1 MQWSEHSA
9 SRDLERRIE
18 FSVMTL
24 SFLAEA
30 MCLAFTVCGSTFVVL
45 CVATSSVFRRRIMEA
60 PRTKVFPPIT
70 ILKPLYGAD
79 KELLDNLRAACSL
92 DYPEYQVLMS
102 VQRLDDPAI
111 PIMRQVEQEFG
122 TERVTIVIAE
132 GEVRSNGKIQNL
144 EAAWPMARHDVLVI
158 SDSDV
163 KLRPDYLRA
172 IVEPLAD
179 PNVGCVCTPYR
190 AIHAQH
196 WFEKLELLTMNAD
209 FVPNLVFTAVM
220 GLMTFGLGASMCFR
234 RADLEAIGGFA
245 AFRDHLA
252 EDYIMAQKIEA
263 LGRRVV
269 LAPYFVDIEVD
280 LKSFRR
286 WWDHQLYWDQNTRAM
301 RPMEF
306 FATVVIRSV
315 PFALIYA
322 LLTGFSAF
330 GVGVLGVA
338 VAVRLACAA
347 YTMGALLEDREGL
360 AALWLLPVRDV
371 LGLAIWL
378 VTMLKRDFVRRGQRF
393 ALMADGRIAP
403 RAVR

>member
-1 MQWSEHSA
+1 
-9 SRDLERRIE
+9 
-18 FSVMTL
+18 
-24 SFLAEA
+24 
-30 MCLAFTVCGSTFVVL
+30 MCLAFTLFGSIFVVL
-45 CVATSSVFRRRIMEA
+45 CAATAFVFRGRIKTA
-60 PRTKVFPPIT
+60 PRAKVFPPVT
-70 ILKPLYGAD
+70 LLKPLYGAD

-92 DYPEYQVLMS
+92 DYPEYQVLLS

-132 GEVRSNGKIQNL
+132 GEARSNGKIQNL

-172 IVEPLAD
+172 IVEPLSD
-179 PNVGCVCTPYR
+179 PNVGCVCTAYR

-220 GLMTFGLGASMCFR
+220 GLMSFGLGASMCFR

-252 EDYIMAQKIEA
+252 EDYIMAAKIEA

-301 RPMEF
+301 RPTEY
-306 FATVVIRSV
+306 FATVIVRAV

-322 LLTGFSAF
+322 LLTGFGAL
-330 GVGVLGVA
+330 GLGVLA
-338 VAVRLACAA
+338 AAIAVRLACAA
-347 YTMGALLEDREGL
+347 YTMGALLDDREGL
-360 AALWLLPVRDV
+360 RALWLLPVRDV
-371 LGLAIWL
+371 LGLCIWF
-378 VTMLKRDFVRRGQRF
+378 VTILKRDFVRRGRRY
-393 ALMADGRIAP
+393 ALMADGRIVP
-403 RAVR
+403 RAAQ

>member
-1 MQWSEHSA
+1 
-9 SRDLERRIE
+9 
-18 FSVMTL
+18 MTL

-30 MCLAFTVCGSTFVVL
+30 MCLAFSICGSIFVAL
-45 CVATSSVFRRRIMEA
+45 CVVTAFVFRRRIMEA
-60 PRTKVFPPIT
+60 PRANVLPPVT

-92 DYPEYQVLMS
+92 DYPEYQVLLS

-122 TERVTIVIAE
+122 TERVTIVIAQ
-132 GEVRSNGKIQNL
+132 GEARANGKIQNL
-144 EAAWPMARHDVLVI
+144 EAAWPMARYDVLVI
-158 SDSDV
+158 SDSDI

-172 IVEPLAD
+172 IVEPLSD

-190 AIHAQH
+190 AVHAH
-196 WFEKLELLTMNAD
+196 RWFEKLELLTMNAD

-220 GLMTFGLGASMCFR
+220 GLVTFGLGASMCFR

-252 EDYIMAQKIEA
+252 EDYIMATKIEA

-269 LAPYFVDIEVD
+269 LAPYFVDMEVD
-280 LKSFRR
+280 LKNFRQ

-301 RPMEF
+301 RPAEF

-315 PFALIYA
+315 PFALFYA
-322 LLTGFSAF
+322 VLTGFSVV
-330 GVGVLGVA
+330 GLGVLVA
-338 VAVRLACAA
+338 VVAVRLTTAA
-347 YTMGALLEDREGL
+347 YTLGRLLKDREGL
-360 AALWLLPVRDV
+360 RALWLLPVRDV

-393 ALMADGRIAP
+393 ALMADGRIVP
-403 RAVR
+403 RVAR

>member
-1 MQWSEHSA
+1 
-9 SRDLERRIE
+9 
-18 FSVMTL
+18 MTL

-30 MCLAFTVCGSTFVVL
+30 MCLAFTVCGSVFAVL
-45 CVATSSVFRRRIMEA
+45 CVVTASIFRGRMAAA
-60 PRTKVFPPIT
+60 PRAKVLPPVT

-122 TERVTIVIAE
+122 PERATIVIAQ
-132 GEVRSNGKIQNL
+132 GEARANGKIQNL
-144 EAAWPMARHDVLVI
+144 EAAWPKARYDVLVI
-158 SDSDV
+158 SDSDI

-172 IVEPLAD
+172 IVEPLSD
-179 PNVGCVCTPYR
+179 PGVGCVCTPYR
-190 AIHAQH
+190 AIHAQR

-220 GLMTFGLGASMCFR
+220 NIVTFGLGASMCFR
-234 RADLEAIGGFA
+234 RADLDAIGGFA

-252 EDYIMAQKIEA
+252 EDYIMAAKIEK

-269 LAPYFVDIEVD
+269 LAPYFVDMEVD
-280 LKSFRR
+280 LKNFCQ

-301 RPMEF
+301 RPAEF
-306 FATVVIRSV
+306 FATVVVRSV
-315 PFALIYA
+315 PFALLYA
-322 LLTGFSAF
+322 VLTAFSPL
-330 GVGVLGVA
+330 GLGVLA
-338 VAVRLACAA
+338 AALTVRLGTAA
-347 YTMGALLEDREGL
+347 YTLGRVLKDREGL
-360 AALWLLPVRDV
+360 DALWLLPVRDV

-393 ALMADGRIAP
+393 ALMADGRIVP
-403 RAVR
+403 RVAR

>member
-1 MQWSEHSA
+1 
-9 SRDLERRIE
+9 
-18 FSVMTL
+18 MTL
-24 SFLAEA
+24 FQLAEA
-30 MCLAFTVCGSTFVVL
+30 LCLAFTVCGSVFVAL
-45 CVATSSVFRRRIMEA
+45 CVATASVFRRRIMAA
-60 PRTKVFPPIT
+60 PRAKSFPPVT

-92 DYPEYQVLMS
+92 DYPEYQLLLS

-132 GEVRSNGKIQNL
+132 GETRSNGKIQNL
-144 EAAWPMARHDVLVI
+144 EAAWPQARYDVLVI

-172 IVEPLAD
+172 IVEPLSD
-179 PNVGCVCTPYR
+179 PSVGCVCTPYR
-190 AIHAQH
+190 AIHALH

-209 FVPNLVFTAVM
+209 FVPNLIFTAVA

-252 EDYIMAQKIEA
+252 EDYIMATRIEA

-269 LAPYFVDIEVD
+269 LVPYIVDIEVD
-280 LKSFRR
+280 LKNFRH

-301 RPMEF
+301 RPTEY
-306 FATVVIRSV
+306 FATVVIRAV

-322 LLTGFSAF
+322 LLTGFS
-330 GVGVLGVA
+330 VLGLGVFGAA

-347 YTMGALLEDREGL
+347 YTMGAVLKDREGI

-378 VTMLKRDFVRRGQRF
+378 VTILKRDFVRRGRRF
-393 ALMADGRIAP
+393 GLMADGRIAA
-403 RAVR
+403 R

>member
-1 MQWSEHSA
+1 
-9 SRDLERRIE
+9 
-18 FSVMTL
+18 MTL
-24 SFLAEA
+24 LFLAKA
-30 MCLAFTVCGSTFVVL
+30 MCLAFTLFGSIFVVL
-45 CVATSSVFRRRIMEA
+45 CVITAFVFRGRIKNA
-60 PRTKVFPPIT
+60 PRAKVFPPVT

-92 DYPEYQVLMS
+92 DYPEYQVLLS

-132 GEVRSNGKIQNL
+132 GEARSNGKIQNL

-179 PNVGCVCTPYR
+179 PNVGCVCTAYR
-190 AIHAQH
+190 AINAQH

-209 FVPNLVFTAVM
+209 FIPNLVFTAVM

-252 EDYIMAQKIEA
+252 EDYIMAAKIEA

-301 RPMEF
+301 RPTEY
-306 FATVVIRSV
+306 FATVIVRAV

-322 LLTGFSAF
+322 LLTGFGAL
-330 GVGVLGVA
+330 GLGVLA
-338 VAVRLACAA
+338 AAIAIRLACAA
-347 YTMGALLEDREGL
+347 YTMSALLDDREGL
-360 AALWLLPVRDV
+360 RALWLLPVRDV
-371 LGLAIWL
+371 LGLCIWF
-378 VTMLKRDFVRRGQRF
+378 VTILKRDFVRRGRRY
-393 ALMADGRIAP
+393 ALMADGRIVP
-403 RAVR
+403 RAAQ